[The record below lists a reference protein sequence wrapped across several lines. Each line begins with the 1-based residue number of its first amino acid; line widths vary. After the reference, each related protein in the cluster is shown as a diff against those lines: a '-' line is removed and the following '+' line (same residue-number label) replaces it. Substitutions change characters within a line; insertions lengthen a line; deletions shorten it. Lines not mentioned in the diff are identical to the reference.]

1 MEACIQEVAEIL
13 YRNTSTKE
21 LTNFERVEQAVRT
34 KILEEVSPK
43 VAFFY
48 QTNYRNRKRKRKSS
62 KEYGGEDNYHRSAS
76 KKIGTKTIYS
86 IKPTVGKKLSTTRWE

>member
-21 LTNFERVEQAVRT
+21 LINFERVEQAVRT

-43 VAFFY
+43 VAFFLSNKL
-48 QTNYRNRKRKRKSS
+48 QEQK
-62 KEYGGEDNYHRSAS
+62 KE
-76 KKIGTKTIYS
+76 
-86 IKPTVGKKLSTTRWE
+86 GKE

>member
-1 MEACIQEVAEIL
+1 MNEKDSRRMEACIQEVAEIL

-43 VAFFY
+43 VAFFLSNKL
-48 QTNYRNRKRKRKSS
+48 QEQK
-62 KEYGGEDNYHRSAS
+62 KEE
-76 KKIGTKTIYS
+76 K
-86 IKPTVGKKLSTTRWE
+86 E

>member
-1 MEACIQEVAEIL
+1 MNEKDSRRMEACIQEVAEIL

-43 VAFFY
+43 VAFFLSNKLRE
-48 QTNYRNRKRKRKSS
+48 QK
-62 KEYGGEDNYHRSAS
+62 KEE
-76 KKIGTKTIYS
+76 K
-86 IKPTVGKKLSTTRWE
+86 E